1 VLTGNKSRAF
11 HLLSPIVAALFVP
24 VTEQL
29 MKWFAVQA
37 VLLSAAV
44 GDESSAASGAGS
56 LIRTNHIFFP
66 KQLCPEDPIQIRID
80 GQHTFQKIIAV
91 DSSIMNRRIPRID
104 DGTISIFDTFSID
117 VIAAFLVC
125 QGPDLP
131 DQHIVHLLSPRLI
144 SSDYRNL

>member
-1 VLTGNKSRAF
+1 MLTGNKSRAF

-80 GQHTFQKIIAV
+80 GQHAFQKIIAV
-91 DSSIMNRRIPRID
+91 NSSINQS
-104 DGTISIFDTFSID
+104 GVFDTEGY
-117 VIAAFLVC
+117 VP
-125 QGPDLP
+125 Q
-131 DQHIVHLLSPRLI
+131 
-144 SSDYRNL
+144 